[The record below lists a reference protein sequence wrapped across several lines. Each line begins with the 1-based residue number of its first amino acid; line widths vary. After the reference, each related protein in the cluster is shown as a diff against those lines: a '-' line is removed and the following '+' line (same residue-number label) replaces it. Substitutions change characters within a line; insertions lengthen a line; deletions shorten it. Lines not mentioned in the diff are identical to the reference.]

1 MCSILKRL
9 VTAVGALQSLTG
21 AEVWMLSPE
30 TRRNNEI
37 PDLPRNL
44 TELGIEPS
52 VLIERDDIAPGLK
65 LRILPLGS
73 SIVAGVGSSDGNG
86 FRKFLKDDLART
98 KMQYVGSLRSGS
110 MTENY
115 HEGHF
120 DFTIE

>member
-1 MCSILKRL
+1 MHSILKGL
-9 VTAVGALQSLTG
+9 VIAVGALQSFTG
-21 AEVWMLSPE
+21 ADAKYLA
-30 TRRNNEI
+30 
-37 PDLPRNL
+37 RNL
-44 TELGIEPS
+44 TELGIEAS
-52 VLIERDDIAPGLK
+52 LLVERDDIAPGLR

-86 FRKFLKDDLART
+86 FRKFLKDDLLGT